1 MGRYR
6 VDGSEGDYQPGSDN
20 LVLKNSLGLTFPAD
34 INDAETELLQALYLH
49 VFDTI
54 YFPETVDCKV
64 LCEWHRIWLGNLYP
78 WAGELRTVNM
88 SKGEFHFA
96 AASLLAGLMSSL
108 EQNYL
113 SHFEHLPSMSDQEII
128 HFFTESHVE
137 FILVHPFREGNGR
150 LSRLLLDVMAVKAG
164 FEPLDYTLWD
174 QHKDFYIKAIQ
185 AGVSGEYQYMARLV
199 EDVLN
204 QQ

>member
-1 MGRYR
+1 MGRYHI
-6 VDGSEGDYQPGSDN
+6 DGSEGDYQPGSDN
-20 LVLKNSLGLTFPAD
+20 LVLKNSLGLTSLAD

-49 VFDTI
+49 VFDTAS
-54 YFPETVDCKV
+54 FPEMVDSQV

-96 AASLLAGLMSSL
+96 AASLLSGLMHSL
-108 EQNYL
+108 EQKYL
-113 SHFEHLPSMSDQEII
+113 LYFEQLPSMSDQEIV
-128 HFFTESHVE
+128 HFFAESHVE
-137 FILVHPFREGNGR
+137 FILIHPFREGNGR

-185 AGVSGEYQYMARLV
+185 AGVSGEYQHMTRLV